1 MDRLSGHRALHLA
14 THAVP
19 ILKHL
24 SMTNATMTFK
34 EFGQA
39 LGLVHQAWKSGHH
52 EQITTVLNIVR
63 TTFDRL
69 DAPQPEYHRI
79 THLDR
84 QDGHWY
90 RKQWVAERNTP

>member
-63 TTFDRL
+63 TTFDHL
-69 DAPQPEYHRI
+69 DAPQPEYYRI
-79 THLDR
+79 THSDR

-90 RKQWVAERNTP
+90 RKQWVAERDAQ

>member
-34 EFGQA
+34 KFGQA
-39 LGLVHQAWKSGHH
+39 L
-52 EQITTVLNIVR
+52 VR
-63 TTFDRL
+63 
-69 DAPQPEYHRI
+69 AS
-79 THLDR
+79 
-84 QDGHWY
+84 
-90 RKQWVAERNTP
+90 